1 MQVIHRHS
9 EITLH
14 VYSISFS
21 GKINTNVTIFFSFD
35 FHLGFTGSCFTLV
48 LETTI
53 KFYGIFVRDDSTNL
67 TIKINFGK
75 I

>member
-9 EITLH
+9 EIT
-14 VYSISFS
+14 
-21 GKINTNVTIFFSFD
+21 
-35 FHLGFTGSCFTLV
+35 V

-67 TIKINFGK
+67 TIKINFEK

>member
-1 MQVIHRHS
+1 
-9 EITLH
+9 
-14 VYSISFS
+14 
-21 GKINTNVTIFFSFD
+21 
-35 FHLGFTGSCFTLV
+35 

-75 I
+75 IWNNRVNVITCTYKNNHYTF